1 MEIERQRF
9 VEQFNFTL
17 NNRVSGNAVREIY
30 GKDYDSFQQAFLV
43 LSGLPEKP
51 STLETF
57 NRHLAEQNAYA
68 EYHGPD
74 DVYIIKRMSPNSNP
88 HPIRSQK
95 EQEHPAPPASGAI

>member
-9 VEQFNFTL
+9 VEQCIFTY
-17 NNRVSGNAVREIY
+17 NDRVSGKAVRQIY

-57 NRHLAEQNAYA
+57 NRYLAEQNAYA

-74 DVYIIKRMSPNSNP
+74 DVYIIKRMSPNNTP
-88 HPIRSQK
+88 HPAHSEK
-95 EQEHPAPPASGAI
+95 EGK